1 MADQLSA
8 SCWYFSQSILHWFYQ
23 SEVATLQNTLSLLL
37 PLSNQ
42 TSNVVS
48 VAEEVV
54 WAAGALTSL
63 ETVTEII

>member
-23 SEVATLQNTLSLLL
+23 SEAATLQNTLSLLF
-37 PLSNQ
+37 PLSIQ

-48 VAEEVV
+48 AVEEVV
-54 WAAGALTSL
+54 WAAGALTSPK
-63 ETVTEII
+63 TVTERI